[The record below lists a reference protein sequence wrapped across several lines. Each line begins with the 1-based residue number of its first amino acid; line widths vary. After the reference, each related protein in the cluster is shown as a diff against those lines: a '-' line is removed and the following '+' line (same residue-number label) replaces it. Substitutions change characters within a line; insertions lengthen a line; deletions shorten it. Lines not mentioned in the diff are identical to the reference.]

1 VVRVENAFE
10 PEDRIG
16 NGILVAQTGLHAGD
30 DMLVTEK
37 AGNRVVIVEQIAL
50 KPLQNVI
57 ERRRLGLLGKS
68 RAQGNPSPE
77 HCSRSPLHA

>member
-1 VVRVENAFE
+1 
-10 PEDRIG
+10 
-16 NGILVAQTGLHAGD
+16 
-30 DMLVTEK
+30 
-37 AGNRVVIVEQIAL
+37 VEQIAL